1 MSTWHRYRTQRTD
14 GVLVS
19 TFLAVNAWLRA
30 PTTPISGQSPVL
42 ECVDE
47 SVLESARHGA
57 AWHVCVFLVPHT
69 MDEYLP
75 PYLNSTVRRQVHV
88 HVQV

>member
-1 MSTWHRYRTQRTD
+1 MLGCELPPLPFPDKALS
-14 GVLVS
+14 L
-19 TFLAVNAWLRA
+19 
-30 PTTPISGQSPVL
+30 
-42 ECVDE
+42 
-47 SVLESARHGA
+47 SVLTKASWNRRGM

-75 PYLNSTVRRQVHV
+75 TYLSSTVRRRVHV